1 MKFASFKT
9 TLACAGLLLSLTACT
24 TTLEVHRDY
33 VAAGVAQPVA
43 KGHATLVM
51 AETDRKQVF
60 NGHPTSLTGAATS
73 VTLPLGE
80 VVAAVGEKV
89 CTAYFTDGATAAA
102 AAKPG
107 DYVVSAT
114 PKSFSYKYDQL
125 SNLGFA
131 ITPKVSV
138 AVNIG
143 VKAPDGTVI
152 VPEKTFER
160 TDYSATGPYFAS
172 LQAPEKINQS
182 LHTAV
187 ADIFREALDQLPKK

>member
-1 MKFASFKT
+1 MKSAPFKSL
-9 TLACAGLLLSLTACT
+9 LACAGLLLSLTACT
-24 TTLEVHRDY
+24 TTLEVHKDY
-33 VAAGVAQPVA
+33 VAAGIAQPVA
-43 KGHATLVM
+43 KGHASLVI
-51 AETDRKQVF
+51 AEADRKQVF

-80 VVAAVGEKV
+80 VVATVGEKV
-89 CTAYFTDGATAAA
+89 CTAYFTDGATVGAS
-102 AAKPG
+102 AKPG

-131 ITPKVSV
+131 VTPKVSV
-138 AVNIG
+138 AVSIG

-160 TDYSATGPYFAS
+160 TDFSATGAYLIS
-172 LQAPEKINQS
+172 LQPPEKINQS